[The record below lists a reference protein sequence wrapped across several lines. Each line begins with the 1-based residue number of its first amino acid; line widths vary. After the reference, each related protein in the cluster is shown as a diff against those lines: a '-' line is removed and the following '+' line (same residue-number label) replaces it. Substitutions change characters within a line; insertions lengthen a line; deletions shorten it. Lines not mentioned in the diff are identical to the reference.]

1 MLNVVCIGAG
11 RLAFNLMPRLEQ
23 AGCRVI
29 EIYNRTPEN
38 SSRLSAVLP
47 NARLVHDPALVM
59 DAADLYFFTLRDD
72 AIATVAS
79 SLRHLEDGHKIFVHC
94 SGVSALDVLPFQ
106 RKASFYPLQTFSYS
120 HTIPWETTPILI
132 TATDSAI
139 EVQLLELGHQIS
151 HVVQPIS
158 DDQKSYLH
166 LAAVFA
172 NNFANH
178 MLTLAEGIC
187 LEKGVSFD
195 LLKPLIIETIEKAI
209 AAGPGPGQTG
219 PAVRR
224 DTHTIDKHLSMLS
237 GHQELAEIYRILTAS
252 IQRK

>member
-11 RLAFNLMPRLEQ
+11 RLAFNLMPQLEK
-23 AGCRVI
+23 AGCRVM

-38 SSRLSAVLP
+38 TSRLSAVLP
-47 NARLVHDPALVM
+47 NARLTNDPASITTE
-59 DAADLYFFTLRDD
+59 ADLYFFTLRDD
-72 AIATVAS
+72 AITIVAS
-79 SLRHLEDGHKIFVHC
+79 SMLHLEDGHKVFIHC
-94 SGVSALDVLPFQ
+94 SGVSSLDVLPFH

-120 HTIPWETTPILI
+120 HEIPWETTPILI
-132 TATDSAI
+132 TATDPAI
-139 EVQLLELGHQIS
+139 ESQLLELGHQIS
-151 HVVQPIS
+151 QVVQPIS

-172 NNFANH
+172 NNFTNH
-178 MLTLAEGIC
+178 MLTLAERIC

-195 LLKPLIIETIEKAI
+195 LLKPLIVETIEKAM
-209 AAGPGPGQTG
+209 ATGPSPGQTG

-237 GHQELAEIYRILTAS
+237 GHQELAEIYRIITAS